1 MKTILVI
8 DDDPIYQLLVRKML
22 GKIGEG
28 HIVKAFLNISDYL
41 NEIFDILKN
50 ESNQI
55 IILLDINIPGM
66 SGWDFLEE
74 YLAADFNK
82 DHIKVY
88 LVSSSVDREDHEKS
102 LNNQN
107 IIKFYS
113 KPLYTADFELILNS

>member
-22 GKIGEG
+22 GKIEEG
-28 HIVKAFLNISDYL
+28 HIVKAFLNISDSL

-74 YLAADFNK
+74 YLATDFNK

-113 KPLYTADFELILNS
+113 KPLYTADFELILSS